1 MCYTQH
7 TFRFSIRLLLR
18 YPSRPLPISKKTLF
32 EQGCINRARIGE
44 DLSSESSLPS
54 FPHLGNVGITRK
66 IMEST
71 AELIFCGS

>member
-1 MCYTQH
+1 MKKQEALGQL
-7 TFRFSIRLLLR
+7 RL
-18 YPSRPLPISKKTLF
+18 P
-32 EQGCINRARIGE
+32 QGCINRAQIGE